1 MIETPSSF
9 QMTSLMDFGLRSKN
23 KMTLIRLAHF
33 WMKNENR
40 KIIKQKNEKNLLQ
53 INSNFQTLKKERRF
67 MILELKSLR
76 TALKNT
82 LRILIRILTNGS

>member
-1 MIETPSSF
+1 MIEMPLSF
-9 QMTSLMDFGLRSKN
+9 QMTSLRDFGLRSKN
-23 KMTLIRLAHF
+23 KMTLIKLAHF

-40 KIIKQKNEKNLLQ
+40 KITKQKNEKNLLQ
-53 INSNFQTLKKERRF
+53 INSDFQLLVKGRQS

>member
-1 MIETPSSF
+1 MIEMPLSF
-9 QMTSLMDFGLRSKN
+9 QMTNLLDFGLRSKN
-23 KMTLIRLAHF
+23 KMTLIKLAHF

-40 KIIKQKNEKNLLQ
+40 KITKQKNEKNLLQ
-53 INSNFQTLKKERRF
+53 INSKCQTLEKGRRS